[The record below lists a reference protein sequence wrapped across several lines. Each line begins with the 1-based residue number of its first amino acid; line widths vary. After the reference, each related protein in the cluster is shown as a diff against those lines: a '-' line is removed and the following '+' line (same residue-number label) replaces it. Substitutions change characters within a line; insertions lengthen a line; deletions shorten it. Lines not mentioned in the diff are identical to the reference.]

1 MQFFAHTKSPGYLT
15 SIEKET
21 TIIPEV
27 WLCSS
32 HLCVRSVYI
41 QAEIKDCR
49 PISQATKLK
58 NQHWDC
64 RPGAFFIVFFFL

>member
-1 MQFFAHTKSPGYLT
+1 MQFLAHTKRPGYLT
-15 SIEKET
+15 SIQKNT

-49 PISQATKLK
+49 PIFQLR
-58 NQHWDC
+58 N
-64 RPGAFFIVFFFL
+64 